1 MESEATISPA
11 EYVIAKFGGLTAT
24 AKALGRPVTTVQG
37 WKDRGQIPQS
47 YWTQLMGIAGDRQ
60 IGIEVSDFLN
70 RHPAEAEVTA
80 A

>member
-1 MESEATISPA
+1 MESETSISPA

-24 AKALGRPVTTVQG
+24 AKAIGRPVTTVQG

-47 YWTQLMGIAGDRQ
+47 YWTQLLGVGVDRGLQ
-60 IGIEVSDFLN
+60 LEVSDFLN
-70 RHPAEAEVTA
+70 RHTVGGEVTA

>member
-1 MESEATISPA
+1 MEREATISPA
-11 EYVIAKFGGLTAT
+11 EYVIGKFGGLTAT

-47 YWTQLMGIAGDRQ
+47 YWTQLLDLGADR
-60 IGIEVSDFLN
+60 GFHLAIEDFLQ
-70 RHPAEAEVTA
+70 RHVDEASA

>member
-1 MESEATISPA
+1 MEREATISPA
-11 EYVIAKFGGLTAT
+11 EFVIAKFGGLTAT

-47 YWTQLMGIAGDRQ
+47 YWTQLLGLGADRGLQ
-60 IGIEVSDFLN
+60 LDVSDFLN
-70 RHPAEAEVTA
+70 RHSIRGEVSA